1 MKIHCIGSSSS
12 GNCYVIESLG
22 QKLIVELGCAFK
34 EVMKV
39 VDYDLAS
46 VAGCLVSH
54 CHSDHCAYIPK
65 ALEYQIPVY
74 GNKDVVDKYPY
85 VHCLTQKYR
94 YSIGKFKVQCLKV
107 PHNALCYSFIIKC
120 PSGEKILFATDL
132 SKFNYK
138 VSGCDVIMMEC
149 NYSEDIIVE
158 KMVEGKDIRSQ
169 SENHLELNDCIKA
182 LYNNV
187 CEKTKAVILLHLS
200 DGLSNEKQ
208 FIKRAQ
214 ETVKGLSNAK
224 VLCATK
230 GQTYEIN
237 ESDF

>member
-1 MKIHCIGSSSS
+1 MATIKVIGSSSK
-12 GNCYVIESLG
+12 GNSYVITSNG
-22 QKLIVELGCAFK
+22 HNLIVELGCNFK
-34 EVMKV
+34 EVLKA

-54 CHSDHCAYIPK
+54 CHSDHCAYIHK

-74 GNKDVVDKYPY
+74 GNEDVVEKYPY

-120 PSGEKILFATDL
+120 PYGEKILFATDL

-138 VSGCDVIMMEC
+138 VSGCDVIMMEA
-149 NYSEDIIVE
+149 NYDEDIIYEALARGEV
-158 KMVEGKDIRSQ
+158 VRSQ
-169 SENHLELNDCIKA
+169 SENHLEIKDC
-182 LYNNV
+182 L
-187 CEKTKAVILLHLS
+187 EAVERCVDTNTQLISLLHLS
-200 DGLSNEKQ
+200 DGYSDEKRFQ
-208 FIKRAQ
+208 KMVHEATGKRVSVARSVQ
-214 ETVKGLSNAK
+214 V
-224 VLCATK
+224 
-230 GQTYEIN
+230 YEIN

>member
-12 GNCYVIESLG
+12 GNSYVITSNG
-22 QKLIVELGCAFK
+22 NKLIVELGCNFK
-34 EVMKV
+34 EVMNV
-39 VDYDLAS
+39 VDYDLTS
-46 VAGCLVSH
+46 VAGCIVSH

-85 VHCLTQKYR
+85 VNLLTQKYR

-138 VSGCDVIMMEC
+138 VSGCDVIMMEA
-149 NYSEDIIVE
+149 NYDEDIIYEALARGEV
-158 KMVEGKDIRSQ
+158 VRSQ
-169 SENHLELNDCIKA
+169 SENHLEIKDC
-182 LYNNV
+182 L
-187 CEKTKAVILLHLS
+187 EAVERCVDTNTQLIILLHLS
-200 DGLSNEKQ
+200 DGYSDEKRFQ
-208 FIKRAQ
+208 KMVHEATGKRVGIAH
-214 ETVKGLSNAK
+214 A
-224 VLCATK
+224 
-230 GQTYEIN
+230 GQVYEIN

>member
-12 GNCYVIESLG
+12 GNCYVIESIG
-22 QKLIVELGCAFK
+22 QKLIVELGCNWNHYVLPALNF
-34 EVMKV
+34 
-39 VDYDLAS
+39 DLNS
-46 VAGCLVSH
+46 VAGCLCSH
-54 CHSDHCAYIPK
+54 RHFDHAAYIPK

-74 GNKDVVDKYPY
+74 GNKDVVEKYPY
-85 VHCLTQKYR
+85 VHILTQKYR

-138 VSGCDVIMMEC
+138 VSGCDVIMMEA
-149 NYSEDIIVE
+149 NYDEDIIYEALARGEV
-158 KMVEGKDIRSQ
+158 VRSQ
-169 SENHLELNDCIKA
+169 SENHLEIKDC
-182 LYNNV
+182 L
-187 CEKTKAVILLHLS
+187 EAVERCVDTNTQLIILLHLS
-200 DGLSNEKQ
+200 DGYSDEKRFQ
-208 FIKRAQ
+208 KMVHEATGKRVCVAR
-214 ETVKGLSNAK
+214 S
-224 VLCATK
+224 

>member
-12 GNCYVIESLG
+12 GNSYVITSNG
-22 QKLIVELGCAFK
+22 HKLIVELGCNFK
-34 EVMKV
+34 EVLKA

-46 VAGCLVSH
+46 VAGALCTH
-54 CHSDHCAYIPK
+54 RHSDHAAYIPK
-65 ALEYQIPVY
+65 TLEYQIPVY
-74 GNKDVVDKYPY
+74 GNKDVVDKYHY

-138 VSGCDVIMMEC
+138 VSGCDVIMMEA
-149 NYSEDIIVE
+149 NYDEDIIYEALARGEV
-158 KMVEGKDIRSQ
+158 VRSQ
-169 SENHLELNDCIKA
+169 SENHLEIKDC
-182 LYNNV
+182 L
-187 CEKTKAVILLHLS
+187 EAVERCVDKNTQLIILLHLS
-200 DGLSNEKQ
+200 DGYSDEKRFQ
-208 FIKRAQ
+208 KMVHEATGKRGCVAHR
-214 ETVKGLSNAK
+214 
-224 VLCATK
+224 
-230 GQTYEIN
+230 GQVYEIN

>member
-22 QKLIVELGCAFK
+22 HYLIVELGCNFN
-34 EVMKV
+34 EVLKV

-54 CHSDHCAYIPK
+54 CHSDHCAYIQK
-65 ALEYQIPVY
+65 TLEYQIPVY

-85 VHCLTQKYR
+85 VHLLTQNYR

-138 VSGCDVIMMEC
+138 VSGCDVIMMEA
-149 NYSEDIIVE
+149 NYDEDIIYEALARGEV
-158 KMVEGKDIRSQ
+158 VRSQ
-169 SENHLELNDCIKA
+169 SENHLEIKDC
-182 LYNNV
+182 L
-187 CEKTKAVILLHLS
+187 EAVERCVDTNTQLIILLHLS
-200 DGLSNEKQ
+200 DGYSDEKRFQ
-208 FIKRAQ
+208 KMVHEATGKRVGVAR
-214 ETVKGLSNAK
+214 A
-224 VLCATK
+224 
-230 GQTYEIN
+230 GQVYEIN

>member
-12 GNCYVIESLG
+12 GNCYVIESNG
-22 QKLIVELGCAFK
+22 EKLIVELGCNFK
-34 EVMKV
+34 YVLNEL
-39 VDYDLAS
+39 DYDLSS

-54 CHSDHCAYIPK
+54 CHSDHCAYTNK

-85 VHCLTQKYR
+85 VHLLTQKYR

-120 PSGEKILFATDL
+120 PTGEKILFATDL

-138 VSGCDVIMMEC
+138 VSGCDVIMMEA
-149 NYSEDIIVE
+149 NYDEDIIYEALARGEV
-158 KMVEGKDIRSQ
+158 VRSQ
-169 SENHLELNDCIKA
+169 SENHLEINDC
-182 LYNNV
+182 L
-187 CEKTKAVILLHLS
+187 EAVERCVDKNTQLIILLHLS
-200 DGLSNEKQ
+200 DGYSDEKRFQ
-208 FIKRAQ
+208 KMVHEATGKRVGVAH
-214 ETVKGLSNAK
+214 A
-224 VLCATK
+224 
-230 GQTYEIN
+230 GQVYEIN

>member
-12 GNCYVIESLG
+12 GNSYVITSNG
-22 QKLIVELGCAFK
+22 HKLIVELGCNFK
-34 EVMKV
+34 EVLKA

-46 VAGCLVSH
+46 VLGCIVSH
-54 CHSDHCAYIPK
+54 CHSDHSAYINK

-74 GNKDVVDKYPY
+74 GNKDVVEKYPY
-85 VHCLTQKYR
+85 VHLLTQNYR

-138 VSGCDVIMMEC
+138 VSGCDVIMMEA
-149 NYSEDIIVE
+149 NYDEDIIYEALARGEV
-158 KMVEGKDIRSQ
+158 VRSQ
-169 SENHLELNDCIKA
+169 SENHLEIKDC
-182 LYNNV
+182 L
-187 CEKTKAVILLHLS
+187 EAVERCIDTNTQLIILLHLS
-200 DGLSNEKQ
+200 DGYSDEKRFQ
-208 FIKRAQ
+208 KMVHKATGKRVGVAR
-214 ETVKGLSNAK
+214 S
-224 VLCATK
+224 

>member
-22 QKLIVELGCAFK
+22 HYLIVELGCNFK
-34 EVMKV
+34 DVLKELN
-39 VDYDLAS
+39 YDLSS

-54 CHSDHCAYIPK
+54 CHSDHCGYIHK

-74 GNKDVVDKYPY
+74 GNKDVVEKYPY
-85 VHCLTQKYR
+85 VHCLTRKYS
-94 YSIGKFKVQCLKV
+94 YSIGKFKVQCIKV

-138 VSGCDVIMMEC
+138 VSGCDVIMMEA
-149 NYSEDIIVE
+149 NYDENLIYEALARGEV
-158 KMVEGKDIRSQ
+158 VRSQ
-169 SENHLELNDCIKA
+169 SENHLEINDCLEA
-182 LYNNV
+182 LERCSGN
-187 CEKTKAVILLHLS
+187 KTQLIILLHMS
-200 DGLSNEKQ
+200 DGYSDEIRFQKLAHELTG
-208 FIKRAQ
+208 KRVGLAH
-214 ETVKGLSNAK
+214 KGMI
-224 VLCATK
+224 
-230 GQTYEIN
+230 YEIN

>member
-1 MKIHCIGSSSS
+1 MWLAVWSA
-12 GNCYVIESLG
+12 IERH
-22 QKLIVELGCAFK
+22 F
-34 EVMKV
+34 
-39 VDYDLAS
+39 D
-46 VAGCLVSH
+46 
-54 CHSDHCAYIPK
+54 HSAYISK
-65 ALEYQIPVY
+65 TLEYQIPVY
-74 GNKDVVDKYPY
+74 GNEDVVEKYPY
-85 VHCLTQKYR
+85 VHLLTQDYR

-107 PHNALCYSFIIKC
+107 PHNALCYSFIINC

>member
-1 MKIHCIGSSSS
+1 MKIRCIGSSSS

-22 QKLIVELGCAFK
+22 HYLIVELGCNFK
-34 EVMKV
+34 DVLKEL
-39 VDYDLAS
+39 DYDLSS

-54 CHSDHCAYIPK
+54 VHGDHAAYVTK

-74 GNKDVVDKYPY
+74 GNKDVVEKYPY
-85 VHCLTQKYR
+85 VHLLTQNYS

-138 VSGCDVIMMEC
+138 VSGCDVIMMEA
-149 NYSEDIIVE
+149 NYDEDIIYESLARGEV
-158 KMVEGKDIRSQ
+158 VRSQ
-169 SENHLELNDCIKA
+169 SENHLEIKDCM
-182 LYNNV
+182 
-187 CEKTKAVILLHLS
+187 EAVERCVDTNTQIIILLHMS
-200 DGLSNEKQ
+200 DGYSGEKRFKQ
-208 FIKRAQ
+208 LVRKATGKRVGVAR
-214 ETVKGLSNAK
+214 A
-224 VLCATK
+224 
-230 GQTYEIN
+230 GQIYEIN

>member
-12 GNCYVIESLG
+12 GNSYVITSNG
-22 QKLIVELGCAFK
+22 HKLIVELGCNFK
-34 EVMKV
+34 EVLKA

-46 VAGCLVSH
+46 VEGALCTH
-54 CHSDHCAYIPK
+54 RHFDHAAYIPK
-65 ALEYQIPVY
+65 AFEYQIPVY
-74 GNKDVVDKYPY
+74 GNKDVVDKYHY

-138 VSGCDVIMMEC
+138 VSGCDVIMMEA
-149 NYSEDIIVE
+149 NYDEDIIYEALARGEV
-158 KMVEGKDIRSQ
+158 VRSQ
-169 SENHLELNDCIKA
+169 SENHLEIKDC
-182 LYNNV
+182 L
-187 CEKTKAVILLHLS
+187 EAVERCVDTNTQLIILLHLS
-200 DGLSNEKQ
+200 DGYSDEKRFQ
-208 FIKRAQ
+208 EMVHKATGKRVGVAH
-214 ETVKGLSNAK
+214 A
-224 VLCATK
+224 
-230 GQTYEIN
+230 GQVYEIN

>member
-22 QKLIVELGCAFK
+22 QKLIVELGCNWNHHVLPALNF
-34 EVMKV
+34 
-39 VDYDLAS
+39 DLNS
-46 VAGCLVSH
+46 VAGCLCSH
-54 CHSDHCAYIPK
+54 RHFDHSAYIPK
-65 ALEYQIPVY
+65 AFGYQLDIY
-74 GNKDVVDKYPY
+74 GNKDVVEKYPY

-138 VSGCDVIMMEC
+138 VSGCDVIMMEA
-149 NYSEDIIVE
+149 NYDEDIIYEALARGEV
-158 KMVEGKDIRSQ
+158 VRSQ
-169 SENHLELNDCIKA
+169 SENHLEIKDCM
-182 LYNNV
+182 
-187 CEKTKAVILLHLS
+187 EAVERCIDTNTQLIILLHLS
-200 DGLSNEKQ
+200 DGYSDEKRFQ
-208 FIKRAQ
+208 KMVHEATGRRVGVARA
-214 ETVKGLSNAK
+214 
-224 VLCATK
+224 
-230 GQTYEIN
+230 GQVYEIN